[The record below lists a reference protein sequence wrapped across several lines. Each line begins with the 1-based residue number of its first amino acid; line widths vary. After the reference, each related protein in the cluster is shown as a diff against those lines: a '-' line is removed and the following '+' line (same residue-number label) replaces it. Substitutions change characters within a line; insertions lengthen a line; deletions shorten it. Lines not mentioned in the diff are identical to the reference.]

1 LGLGLAIVRQLVEMH
16 AGSVSAT
23 SEGAGQGTT
32 FTVRLPTV
40 SPLVSNR
47 NVPKENS
54 AATERIAQGVQLE
67 GVRVLVVDD
76 EKDSREMVERM
87 LSRLGAHVLMADST
101 PNALSQLKDFDAHV
115 VVSDIGMPG
124 MDGYSLIREIRRRRS
139 PSQLPAVALTAYARP
154 EERQRALDAGFQIH
168 VAKPVGHAELTAA
181 ISRLVH
187 PADDVCPSIGQ
198 SPSALGRAGE

>member
-1 LGLGLAIVRQLVEMH
+1 
-16 AGSVSAT
+16 
-23 SEGAGQGTT
+23 
-32 FTVRLPTV
+32 V